1 MVVDHH
7 LDWVKAI
14 QSCADTLKSLEVHG
28 GFGYKGNERF
38 SIEFPVLESL
48 IIALDTECIVWP
60 IQATT
65 PALLSYA
72 ELLQDMPAVTPHSD
86 VKRVTY
92 LQTTHI
98 PEMSSYPAI
107 RTLQLK
113 TARSCIFDVIEHIL
127 ERPNLCPDLQRLELL
142 PTDAIMPG
150 EEVEFRKRL
159 VEIQKDLEF
168 KIVID
173 GAINDPSSPFLKSY
187 VSFRRS
193 LFA

>member
-1 MVVDHH
+1 MVIDQH

-38 SIEFPVLESL
+38 SIEFPALESL
-48 IIALDTECIVWP
+48 IIDEFTYALDTECIVWP

-72 ELLQDMPAVTPHSD
+72 ELLLNMPAVIPHCD
-86 VKRVTY
+86 VKRVTH

-107 RTLQLK
+107 RTLQLN
-113 TARSCIFDVIEHIL
+113 TAHSCIFDVIEHLL
-127 ERPNLCPDLQRLELL
+127 ERPNLCPDLQRVEFL
-142 PTDAIMPG
+142 PTGAILPD
-150 EEVEFRKRL
+150 EENEFRKRL
-159 VEIQKDLEF
+159 EEIKKNLEF
-168 KIVID
+168 KIIVD
-173 GAINDPSSPFLKSY
+173 GVTTDPSSPFLKSY
-187 VSFRRS
+187 VSF
-193 LFA
+193 